1 MWGGCL
7 HQPGPGSFNPAGGE
21 EKGSERGLPRALAMA
36 TALSRR
42 LGKRSLL
49 GTRVPADGMQI
60 PGLQPEPGRAPAAP
74 EDGSCALSAE
84 ENGRAPGFSGL
95 RQLHSGQQVLAT
107 SSGQEC
113 EQGKV
118 LLPERG
124 SQGCWRV
131 QDALQ
136 PPAEILQRSVSSS
149 IDVPKRKGDAA
160 VEMDEMVAALVL
172 TSLSCSP
179 VVQSPPAGESG
190 LPRNCGELGQY
201 QDGTESLGMIK

>member
-1 MWGGCL
+1 
-7 HQPGPGSFNPAGGE
+7 
-21 EKGSERGLPRALAMA
+21 MA

-60 PGLQPEPGRAPAAP
+60 PGLQPELGRAPAAH
-74 EDGSCALSAE
+74 EDGSCGLSAE
-84 ENGRAPGFSGL
+84 ENGQAPGFPGFPGL
-95 RQLHSGQQVLAT
+95 RQLHSGQQILIT
-107 SSGQEC
+107 SNGQEC
-113 EQGKV
+113 EQGKA
-118 LLPERG
+118 LLPEQG

-131 QDALQ
+131 QDTLQ

-190 LPRNCGELGQY
+190 LP
-201 QDGTESLGMIK
+201 

>member
-1 MWGGCL
+1 
-7 HQPGPGSFNPAGGE
+7 
-21 EKGSERGLPRALAMA
+21 MA

-74 EDGSCALSAE
+74 EDGSCALSVE
-84 ENGRAPGFSGL
+84 ENSQAPGFPGL
-95 RQLHSGQQVLAT
+95 RQLHSGQQVLIT
-107 SSGQEC
+107 SNGQEC

-118 LLPERG
+118 LLPEQG

-131 QDALQ
+131 QDTLQ

-149 IDVPKRKGDAA
+149 IDVPKRK
-160 VEMDEMVAALVL
+160 VR
-172 TSLSCSP
+172 
-179 VVQSPPAGESG
+179 GEAKKCRKVYG
-190 LPRNCGELGQY
+190 IEHRDQWCTACRWKKACQRFL
-201 QDGTESLGMIK
+201 D